1 MRKVYVKLDG
11 ILSGFGVINLKRKQ
25 IVDLKLFE
33 SIELLK
39 TYFYQ
44 EKDIYVSTDRNYIIV
59 IVYRYQDECNNQ
71 IQTIIPINLTE
82 YHNGNYEY
90 IYENHGEYRM
100 YVFTPSVIETVV
112 NTGYFV
118 FEHGDSKFVD
128 KEYGKMRSDQL
139 YNMIKEALNNIL
151 MENEKNYSIT
161 KIVRDENKHLSV
173 SVKGSTYKLKVCFC
187 SQLMNINQA
196 RKEDGNRCL
205 PFFKNMDKFVT
216 FYVYT
221 TKDSKEDETYNNY
234 ISANRIRTKVVDY
247 IKEHYPETEMKYV
260 EVSFNGTIFMN
271 GDE

>member
-11 ILSGFGVINLKRKQ
+11 ISSGFAVFDLETGQ

-44 EKDIYVSTDRNYIIV
+44 EKDIHVSNDRNYKIV
-59 IVYRYQDECNNQ
+59 IVYSSFEYGF
-71 IQTIIPINLTE
+71 IPFMHLENLE
-82 YHNGNYEY
+82 KNKNGNYEY
-90 IYENHGEYRM
+90 INNQKDTLF
-100 YVFTPSVIETVV
+100 VFTPTNVETVV

-128 KEYGKMRSDQL
+128 KEYGKVRSNQL
-139 YNMIKEALNNIL
+139 YNMIKEALNHIL
-151 MENEKNYSIT
+151 MENEKNYTIT
-161 KIVRDENKHLSV
+161 NIVRDENKHLSV
-173 SVKGSTYKLKVCFC
+173 SIKGSTYKLKVCFC

-216 FYVYT
+216 FYVYI

-234 ISANRIRTKVVDY
+234 ISANRIRSKIVDY

-260 EVSFNGTIFMN
+260 EVSFNGTILMN